1 MKQVLGVLLLLF
13 LWGSA
18 AHAQNPWYW
27 EVSPPNPTALDTVE
41 IDMAFYSDY
50 NLSFE
55 SNHTVNGTA
64 ISVNVD
70 VFTGMLPISGWFY
83 HTEGVGRLAGGSY
96 SCEVYVDYYVWNM
109 GGWWDWIGSDYNS
122 GGFDVRPVGNV
133 NGDGLI
139 DLADVIYLVEYLYRN
154 GAPPDPVEIG
164 DATCDGVVNVGDVV
178 YLVNYLYKGGPAPD
192 C

>member
-1 MKQVLGVLLLLF
+1 MRQLLLL
-13 LWGSA
+13 LLLTSLSGSA

-27 EVSPPNPTALDTVE
+27 EVSPPDPTALDTVK

-55 SNHTVNGTA
+55 SDHTLNGTT

-70 VFTGMLPISGWFY
+70 VFTGMLPISGWFF
-83 HTEGVGRLAGGSY
+83 HTEGIGHLSASHY
-96 SCEVYVDYYVWNM
+96 NCQIYLDYYVWNM
-109 GGWWDWIGSDYNS
+109 GGWWDWIGSDYDS
-122 GGFDVRPVGNV
+122 GGFDVRPVGDV

-139 DLADVIYLVEYLYRN
+139 DLADVIYLVSYLYR
-154 GAPPDPVEIG
+154 
-164 DATCDGVVNVGDVV
+164 
-178 YLVNYLYKGGPAPD
+178 GGPAPD